1 MKHIKSLLVVSL
13 LLTSITSCS
22 KREWKSDR
30 PNILFLM
37 LDTLRADHLSGYGY
51 ERQTSPVLDEF
62 AKQNLKAAFAL
73 SAAPWTPASVASML
87 TGMYP
92 SSHGMMPPNDRILAK
107 KGFARLSDNL
117 ETLPEVLQRLG
128 YTTAGVSPNPWI
140 TQQFGYTQGFEQFFF
155 IDREPANKIAESGRE
170 IIEAWNKKGNTKPFF
185 LYLHFIDPHDPYAP
199 PAGYDTKFSGGLL
212 QSPFTYTADMQQKIN
227 LYDGEISFLD
237 SELGKFFNWLK
248 DKKLYDDLMIVIV
261 SDHGEQFMEHG
272 DERHGYKLYNE
283 EVHIPLMLKT
293 GRAKDSGR
301 VITETVSTVDI
312 FPTILERLGNK
323 APSTLPGIS
332 LLNDE
337 AIQSR
342 RGILSEIRRV
352 YDMKAVTDRPG
363 SRLMMDVPYD
373 QKDPE
378 PAKSLQAWVTPRV
391 IGVFDSQREYACM
404 KPVQNKALEA
414 RLKGTFDELHTSAL
428 RTLVAPSGRAEEI
441 KDETL
446 EQLKSL
452 GYLQ

>member
-1 MKHIKSLLVVSL
+1 
-13 LLTSITSCS
+13 
-22 KREWKSDR
+22 
-30 PNILFLM
+30 
-37 LDTLRADHLSGYGY
+37 
-51 ERQTSPVLDEF
+51 
-62 AKQNLKAAFAL
+62 
-73 SAAPWTPASVASML
+73 
-87 TGMYP
+87 
-92 SSHGMMPPNDRILAK
+92 
-107 KGFARLSDNL
+107 
-117 ETLPEVLQRLG
+117 
-128 YTTAGVSPNPWI
+128 
-140 TQQFGYTQGFEQFFF
+140 
-155 IDREPANKIAESGRE
+155 
-170 IIEAWNKKGNTKPFF
+170 
-185 LYLHFIDPHDPYAP
+185 
-199 PAGYDTKFSGGLL
+199 
-212 QSPFTYTADMQQKIN
+212 
-227 LYDGEISFLD
+227 
-237 SELGKFFNWLK
+237 
-248 DKKLYDDLMIVIV
+248 
-261 SDHGEQFMEHG
+261 
-272 DERHGYKLYNE
+272 
-283 EVHIPLMLKT
+283 MLKT

-312 FPTILERLGNK
+312 FPTILERLGHK
-323 APSTLPGIS
+323 APSTLPGVS

-352 YDMKAVTDRPG
+352 YDMKSVTDRPG